1 MKQKLRV
8 FALNR
13 KLYDIKKDKLREGGA
28 GYNNV
33 KITGTLLAR
42 CGKVLLRGI
51 FDAPFP

>member
-13 KLYDIKKDKLREGGA
+13 KLYDIKKDKLRGGA

-33 KITGTLLAR
+33 KITGTLPAKR
-42 CGKVLLRGI
+42 GKVLLRGI
-51 FDAPFP
+51 FDVRFP